1 MNWNEY
7 TVPQHV
13 EERHE
18 LSVMI
23 GLAFAKSYAIHPHS
37 EETVNLLEIYK
48 ESRRMVNRHGNNAY
62 QSRYGSLDAYNA
74 TQGYG
79 KVNY

>member
-7 TVPQHV
+7 TVPTNV

-18 LSVMI
+18 LSLLI
-23 GLAFAKSYAIHPHS
+23 GLAFAKSYAIHPDS

-48 ESRRMVNRHGNNAY
+48 DSRRMVNRHGNNEY
-62 QSRYGSLDAYNA
+62 RSRYGANEAYNA
-74 TQGYG
+74 TQGYARSI
-79 KVNY
+79 

>member
-7 TVPQHV
+7 TVPTNV

-18 LSVMI
+18 LSLLI
-23 GLAFAKSYAIHPHS
+23 GLAFAKSYKLHPHS

-48 ESRRMVNRHGNNAY
+48 ESRRMVNRHNNNAY
-62 QSRYGSLDAYNA
+62 QSRYGSLEAYNA
-74 TQGYG
+74 TQGYARG
-79 KVNY
+79 I

>member
-7 TVPQHV
+7 TVPTNV

-18 LSVMI
+18 LSLLI
-23 GLAFAKSYAIHPHS
+23 GLAFAKSYAIHPDS

-48 ESRRMVNRHGNNAY
+48 DSRRMVNRHGNNEY
-62 QSRYGSLDAYNA
+62 RSRYGACEAYNA
-74 TQGYG
+74 TQGYARSI
-79 KVNY
+79 

>member
-18 LSVMI
+18 LSLLI
-23 GLAFAKSYAIHPHS
+23 GLAFAKSYKLHPHS

-48 ESRRMVNRHGNNAY
+48 DSRRMVNRHGNNEY
-62 QSRYGSLDAYNA
+62 RSRYGSFDAYNA

-79 KVNY
+79 KVN